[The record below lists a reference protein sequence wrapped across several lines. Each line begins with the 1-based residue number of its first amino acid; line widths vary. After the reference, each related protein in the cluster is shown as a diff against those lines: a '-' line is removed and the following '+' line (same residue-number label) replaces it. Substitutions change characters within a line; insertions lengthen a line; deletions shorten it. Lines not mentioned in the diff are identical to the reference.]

1 MTNQIEK
8 VKNAVTK
15 TKLMPLKDV
24 VMNSMPKMLKVAPKH
39 IDAVRFGS
47 LCESLMK
54 RNPDLMK
61 CDPFTVMASF
71 YTCLSLGLEPIDG
84 QAYILPFKN
93 KGIME
98 AQFMVG
104 YKGLVQLYYRHQD
117 SSTLDWNTVRENDKF
132 EYEKGTNSFLR
143 FRKAEGDRG
152 NVKGYYIVAKLKDGN
167 CIFDYMTHKECIEH
181 GKKYSKT
188 WDREKGEFGYYSP
201 WRTSE
206 EQMCLKTVC
215 RNLMKI
221 LPKSVEMQRALE
233 VDETIRKI
241 TPKQIEE
248 KADILDV
255 EDRTDWETLEAP
267 KEEEPIEVKPTKV
280 KKEAKKEKDEKVEVQ
295 TSSFSPSSSALKNTP
310 EKTLR
315 EEVTIMISEL
325 LPDDKKDS
333 KSAEEFLRSV
343 TAFNDYRGVSL
354 PSGLSAVSKEGKRT
368 QLEVTH
374 SKLKKAWEEK
384 FVPEVNVDGE

>member
-39 IDAVRFGS
+39 INAVRFGS

-61 CDPFTVMASF
+61 CDPYTVMASF

-93 KGIME
+93 KGRME
-98 AQFMVG
+98 ASFVVG

-117 SSTLDWNTVRENDKF
+117 SSTLDWNTVKENDMF
-132 EYEKGTNSFLR
+132 EYEKGTKPFLR
-143 FRKAEGDRG
+143 FKKAEKDRG
-152 NVKGYYIVAKLKDGN
+152 KVKGYYVVATLKDRN
-167 CIFDYMTHKECIEH
+167 CIFDYMTHEECIDH

-188 WDREKGEFGYYSP
+188 WNKEKGEFGYYSP
-201 WRTSE
+201 WKTSE

-215 RNLMKI
+215 RGIMKI

-233 VDETIRKI
+233 LDETIKRI
-241 TPKQIEE
+241 TPEQIGT
-248 KADILDV
+248 DPMSLP
-255 EDRTDWETLEAP
+255 DRTDWNTLEQSTEIKP
-267 KEEEPIEVKPTKV
+267 EVIEVNETKVEKEEKTEKPTERKS
-280 KKEAKKEKDEKVEVQ
+280 
-295 TSSFSPSSSALKNTP
+295 SSFSPSSSDLKNTP
-310 EKTLR
+310 ELTLR
-315 EEVTIMISEL
+315 EEVTIMIMEV

-333 KSAEEFLRSV
+333 KNSEDLLVNF
-343 TAFNDYRGVSL
+343 TAFNNYRGVSL
-354 PSGLSAVSKEGKRT
+354 PSKLNAVSKDGKRT
-368 QLEVTH
+368 QLEITH

-384 FVPEVNVDGE
+384 FLPEVNVEKE